1 MVNNTKMKVG
11 IILSKKSKMK
21 NSIELDTLY
30 SNLEKTQSDL
40 HLAYSNFENV
50 VDPDLIDA
58 YIYEV
63 NAAQKHYHF
72 FLKQLRALKDIVSE

>member
-1 MVNNTKMKVG
+1 
-11 IILSKKSKMK
+11 LFKKTSSQ
-21 NSIELDTLY
+21 NSQELDTLY

-50 VDPDLIDA
+50 IDPDLIDA

-72 FLKQLRALKDIVSE
+72 FLKRLRSLKDITQ